1 MLMDKQKN
9 HREHGE
15 TYRQADHLNN
25 GPMSQERS
33 KQPNGRANS
42 LPDRQSVPGMA
53 YTAGFLLCLTAAWL
67 LKNMLWA
74 AIAAIVLYGVFF
86 LLDILLH
93 HKLLHRLPDS
103 LRTARLFRR
112 MDAKGRTL
120 TVCAFAIPPVIWVL
134 AAILIAHMAG

>member
-1 MLMDKQKN
+1 MDKQNDQHENSGVHKQIGRLEN
-9 HREHGE
+9 RPAG
-15 TYRQADHLNN
+15 
-25 GPMSQERS
+25 QERS
-33 KQPNGRANS
+33 KRQSGQANS

-134 AAILIAHMAG
+134 AAGLIAHMAR

>member
-1 MLMDKQKN
+1 MDKQNDQHENSGVHKQIGRLEN
-9 HREHGE
+9 RPAG
-15 TYRQADHLNN
+15 
-25 GPMSQERS
+25 QERS
-33 KQPNGRANS
+33 KRQSGQANS

-112 MDAKGRTL
+112 MDAKGRAL

>member
-1 MLMDKQKN
+1 MDKQNDQHENSGVHKQIGRLEN
-9 HREHGE
+9 RPAG
-15 TYRQADHLNN
+15 
-25 GPMSQERS
+25 QERS

>member
-1 MLMDKQKN
+1 MDKQNDQHENSGVHKQIGRLEN
-9 HREHGE
+9 RPAG
-15 TYRQADHLNN
+15 
-25 GPMSQERS
+25 QERS
-33 KQPNGRANS
+33 KRQSGQANS

-74 AIAAIVLYGVFF
+74 AIASIALYGLFF

-93 HKLLHRLPDS
+93 HKLLHRPPDS

-112 MDAKGRTL
+112 MDAKGRAL

>member
-1 MLMDKQKN
+1 MDKQNDQHENSGVHKQIGRLEN
-9 HREHGE
+9 RPAG
-15 TYRQADHLNN
+15 
-25 GPMSQERS
+25 QERS
-33 KQPNGRANS
+33 KRQSGQANS

-74 AIAAIVLYGVFF
+74 AIASIALYGLFF

-112 MDAKGRTL
+112 MDAKGRAL

>member
-1 MLMDKQKN
+1 MDKQNDQHENSGVHKQIGRLEN
-9 HREHGE
+9 RPAG
-15 TYRQADHLNN
+15 
-25 GPMSQERS
+25 QERS
-33 KQPNGRANS
+33 KRQSGQANS

-93 HKLLHRLPDS
+93 QKLLHRLPDS

-112 MDAKGRTL
+112 MDAKGRAL

>member
-1 MLMDKQKN
+1 MDKQNDQHENSGVHKQIGRLEN
-9 HREHGE
+9 RPAG
-15 TYRQADHLNN
+15 
-25 GPMSQERS
+25 QERS
-33 KQPNGRANS
+33 KRQSGQANS

-112 MDAKGRTL
+112 MDAKGRAL

-134 AAILIAHMAG
+134 AAILIAHMAV

>member
-1 MLMDKQKN
+1 MDKQNDQHENSGVHKQIGRLEN
-9 HREHGE
+9 RPAG
-15 TYRQADHLNN
+15 
-25 GPMSQERS
+25 QERS
-33 KQPNGRANS
+33 KRQSGQANS
-42 LPDRQSVPGMA
+42 LPNRQSVPGMA

-93 HKLLHRLPDS
+93 QKLLHRLPDS

>member
-1 MLMDKQKN
+1 MDKQNDQHENSGVHKQIGRLEN
-9 HREHGE
+9 R
-15 TYRQADHLNN
+15 
-25 GPMSQERS
+25 PMSQERS
-33 KQPNGRANS
+33 KQPNGRVNS

-93 HKLLHRLPDS
+93 QKLLHRLPDS

>member
-1 MLMDKQKN
+1 MDKQNDQHENSGVHKQIGRLEN
-9 HREHGE
+9 RPAG
-15 TYRQADHLNN
+15 
-25 GPMSQERS
+25 QERS
-33 KQPNGRANS
+33 KRQSGQANS

-93 HKLLHRLPDS
+93 QKLLHRLPDS

>member
-1 MLMDKQKN
+1 MDKQNDQHENSGVHKQIGRLGN
-9 HREHGE
+9 RPAG
-15 TYRQADHLNN
+15 
-25 GPMSQERS
+25 QERS
-33 KQPNGRANS
+33 KRQSGQANS

-112 MDAKGRTL
+112 MDAKGRAL

>member
-1 MLMDKQKN
+1 MDKQNDQHENSGVHKQIGRLEN
-9 HREHGE
+9 RPAG
-15 TYRQADHLNN
+15 
-25 GPMSQERS
+25 QERS
-33 KQPNGRANS
+33 KRQSGQANS

-74 AIAAIVLYGVFF
+74 AIASIALYGLFF

-112 MDAKGRTL
+112 MDAKGRVL

>member
-1 MLMDKQKN
+1 MDKQNDQHENSGVHKQIGRLEN
-9 HREHGE
+9 RPAG
-15 TYRQADHLNN
+15 
-25 GPMSQERS
+25 QERS
-33 KQPNGRANS
+33 KRQSGQANS
-42 LPDRQSVPGMA
+42 LPNRQSVPGMA

-93 HKLLHRLPDS
+93 QKLLHRLPDS

-112 MDAKGRTL
+112 MDAKGRAL

>member
-1 MLMDKQKN
+1 MDKQNDQHENSGVHKQIGRLEN
-9 HREHGE
+9 RPAG
-15 TYRQADHLNN
+15 
-25 GPMSQERS
+25 QERS
-33 KQPNGRANS
+33 KRQSGQANS

>member
-1 MLMDKQKN
+1 MDKQNDQHENSGVHKQIGRLEN
-9 HREHGE
+9 RPAG
-15 TYRQADHLNN
+15 
-25 GPMSQERS
+25 QERS
-33 KQPNGRANS
+33 KRQSGQANS

-112 MDAKGRTL
+112 MDAKGRAL
-120 TVCAFAIPPVIWVL
+120 TVCTFAIPPVIWVL